1 MNVNVN
7 VNYFQQ
13 WYSCR
18 NSIQLR
24 NLSLL
29 VVTTLLVHHKE
40 HEDQGEFMNARF
52 ERAIFHFEV
61 CSHIPERKKLITP
74 KNVYSILKLKNCKLT
89 LKHILSYTYY

>member
-1 MNVNVN
+1 
-7 VNYFQQ
+7 
-13 WYSCR
+13 
-18 NSIQLR
+18 
-24 NLSLL
+24 
-29 VVTTLLVHHKE
+29 
-40 HEDQGEFMNARF
+40 MNARF